1 MFAIRRTVI
10 VKAKAAPPA
19 APPAA
24 THSVQYIDM
33 QGVKL
38 PGVDTELIY
47 KCSA

>member
-10 VKAKAAPPA
+10 VKAAA